1 MEGLWQQKGFL
12 VETAKAIG
20 WLLSSIGR
28 RKTSTN
34 SMTHLW
40 CVNLFNP
47 QNTIAFFKFSPLC
60 IFMRKLIAMILL
72 LALAGCVQK
81 PVTEITLPG
90 HGQQIYAFA
99 NDIREALKVPTN
111 DPAGIK
117 ALFDSSSKVAIVFNG
132 SSPEDNRYF
141 QVVVVNTVTKL
152 QAYYSYEGKLMR
164 FDVYYYDNEGWHNS
178 TGGAVLQPL
187 NGAAIWLLG
196 PNTGAAATSVAL
208 ERSVV
213 YVQGTG
219 YKELTLAAD
228 RLSLAFMGIERI

>member
-1 MEGLWQQKGFL
+1 
-12 VETAKAIG
+12 
-20 WLLSSIGR
+20 
-28 RKTSTN
+28 
-34 SMTHLW
+34 
-40 CVNLFNP
+40 
-47 QNTIAFFKFSPLC
+47 
-60 IFMRKLIAMILL
+60 
-72 LALAGCVQK
+72 
-81 PVTEITLPG
+81 
-90 HGQQIYAFA
+90 
-99 NDIREALKVPTN
+99 
-111 DPAGIK
+111 
-117 ALFDSSSKVAIVFNG
+117 
-132 SSPEDNRYF
+132 
-141 QVVVVNTVTKL
+141 
-152 QAYYSYEGKLMR
+152 MR